1 MPLHIVLRYDIL
13 YYILRGCASSARVRR
28 FGESPNPVEP
38 ERAAGTQPW
47 SLDREAGF
55 KRRQWSARAAM
66 RKREAI
72 QPRKIE
78 SAEAETLPSVAG
90 SKNQS
95 ISETEE
101 IPPGSKSVASA
112 QGNTRVPGRSDR
124 LCENSKGD

>member
-1 MPLHIVLRYDIL
+1 
-13 YYILRGCASSARVRR
+13 
-28 FGESPNPVEP
+28 
-38 ERAAGTQPW
+38 
-47 SLDREAGF
+47 
-55 KRRQWSARAAM
+55 M

-78 SAEAETLPSVAG
+78 SAEAETLPLVAG

-95 ISETEE
+95 LSETEE

-124 LCENSKGD
+124 LCENRKGD